1 MIKHRSRANVPA
13 ESEENSE
20 QPFSNH
26 NARNAGA
33 AGAGRIVGMTMSQRG
48 IGKLIA
54 LVL

>member
-1 MIKHRSRANVPA
+1 MIKHRSRANVPG

-33 AGAGRIVGMTMSQRG
+33 VIQIERYSM
-48 IGKLIA
+48 IA
-54 LVL
+54 

>member
-13 ESEENSE
+13 QSEENSE

-33 AGAGRIVGMTMSQRG
+33 AGAGRTAAMAISGAGS
-48 IGKLIA
+48 KS
-54 LVL
+54 